1 MPKVARVIIR
11 KEMEGMLSTV
21 IMKTDLAG
29 FTDRVSKSSHGDLS
43 ELLKKH
49 DSIIK
54 SVIDKNEG
62 KIIKGEGDS
71 FWITFKSVT
80 SAALSAIEIQRDLQ
94 YAQVG
99 MADYEKMAIRI
110 AITVGDILHQ
120 DNDIFGDSVNL
131 TARIESITPPGET
144 YISAAASLVVD
155 QKQVDIEFV
164 KKIELKGFANAEPIY
179 RLNPS
184 DEIRIF
190 ENQVFLGSF
199 LNNFSKFTKDREEE
213 EIEELIIKND
223 SLVKKLSED
232 YGGKILQEAYCN
244 KILIFNDP
252 LEAIEGVREW
262 VLNWN
267 QFLKNVDWD
276 NWLNIGIH
284 HGNINSY
291 RSHVFGQDLAMALA
305 LGFLSR
311 TQGNKIKKSRVL
323 VTSRIYSEIQNGV
336 SSESIQ
342 ELNPFELVEND
353 KNRKEEIIYLQSSG
367 FKEGDKVYD
376 LLFD

>member
-1 MPKVARVIIR
+1 
-11 KEMEGMLSTV
+11 MEGMLSTV

-80 SAALSAIEIQRDLQ
+80 SAALSAIEIQRDLL

-164 KKIELKGFANAEPIY
+164 KKFELKGFANAEPIY

-199 LNNFSKFTKDREEE
+199 LNNFSKFTKDREVQ
-213 EIEELIIKND
+213 EIEELIIKKR
-223 SLVKKLSED
+223 L
-232 YGGKILQEAYCN
+232 
-244 KILIFNDP
+244 
-252 LEAIEGVREW
+252 
-262 VLNWN
+262 
-267 QFLKNVDWD
+267 
-276 NWLNIGIH
+276 
-284 HGNINSY
+284 
-291 RSHVFGQDLAMALA
+291 FG
-305 LGFLSR
+305 
-311 TQGNKIKKSRVL
+311 
-323 VTSRIYSEIQNGV
+323 
-336 SSESIQ
+336 
-342 ELNPFELVEND
+342 
-353 KNRKEEIIYLQSSG
+353 
-367 FKEGDKVYD
+367 
-376 LLFD
+376 

>member
-1 MPKVARVIIR
+1 MPKVARVLIR

-164 KKIELKGFANAEPIY
+164 KKFELKGFANAEPIY

>member
-1 MPKVARVIIR
+1 MPRVCRVLIR

-49 DSIIK
+49 DSIIRC
-54 SVIDKNEG
+54 VIDKNEG

-99 MADYEKMAIRI
+99 MADYEKLAIRI

-164 KKIELKGFANAEPIY
+164 KKFELKGFTNPEPIY

-190 ENQVFLGSF
+190 ENQVFLCSL
-199 LNNFSKFTKDREEE
+199 LNNFKKFTKDREVQ

-223 SLVKKLSED
+223 HLTKKICED
-232 YGGKILQEAYCN
+232 YGGKILQEVNHN
-244 KILIFNDP
+244 KILIFNDS

-262 VLNWN
+262 ILNWN
-267 QFLKNVDWD
+267 QFLKNLDLD

-284 HGNINSY
+284 KGNINSY
-291 RSHVFGQDLAMALA
+291 RSHVFGQDLAMAIE

-311 TQGNKIKKSRVL
+311 NQGNKFKKSRVL
-323 VTSRIYSEIQNGV
+323 VTPRIYSEIQNGV

-342 ELNPFELVEND
+342 ELNPFELVESDN
-353 KNRKEEIIYLQSSG
+353 NRKEEIIHLQNSG
-367 FKEGDKVYD
+367 FKEGDVVYA
-376 LLFD
+376 LLFE

>member
-1 MPKVARVIIR
+1 
-11 KEMEGMLSTV
+11 MEGMLSTV

-164 KKIELKGFANAEPIY
+164 KKFELKGFANAEPIY

>member
-1 MPKVARVIIR
+1 MPKVARVLIR

-49 DSIIK
+49 DSIIRG
-54 SVIDKNEG
+54 VIEKNEG

-80 SAALSAIEIQRDLQ
+80 GAALSAIEIQRDLQ

-99 MADYEKMAIRI
+99 MADYEKLAIRI

-144 YISAAASLVVD
+144 YISTAASLVVD

-164 KKIELKGFANAEPIY
+164 KKFELKGFANSEPIY
-179 RLNPS
+179 RLSPI

-190 ENQVFLGSF
+190 ENKVFLGSS
-199 LNNFSKFTKDREEE
+199 LDNFAKFTMDREIE
-213 EIEELIIKND
+213 EIEEIIIKND
-223 SLVKKLSED
+223 SLVKKLCQD
-232 YGGKILQEAYCN
+232 HGGKILQEISTN
-244 KILIFNDP
+244 KTLIFDDP
-252 LEAIEGVREW
+252 FHAIEGIRKW
-262 VLNWN
+262 ILNWN
-267 QFLKNVDWD
+267 QFLKNFEWD
-276 NWLNIGIH
+276 NWLNIGVH
-284 HGNINSY
+284 LGNINSY
-291 RSHVFGQDLAMALA
+291 RDHVFGQDLDKALW
-305 LGFLSR
+305 LGFINR
-311 TQGNKIKKSRVL
+311 DRREKIKRSKVL
-323 VTSRIYSEIQNGV
+323 VSSKFYSEIQNEV

-342 ELNPFELVEND
+342 ELNPFDLSDAD
-353 KNRKEEIIYLQSSG
+353 KIGEKEKITLKNAG
-367 FKEGDKVYD
+367 FKEGEKMYD
-376 LLFD
+376 LLVD

>member
-164 KKIELKGFANAEPIY
+164 KKFELKGFANAEPIY

>member
-1 MPKVARVIIR
+1 MPKVARVLIR

-49 DSIIK
+49 DSII
-54 SVIDKNEG
+54 SGVIDKNEG

-80 SAALSAIEIQRDLQ
+80 SAALSAIEIQRDLL

-99 MADYEKMAIRI
+99 IADYEKMAIRI

-164 KKIELKGFANAEPIY
+164 KKFELKGFANAEPIY

-199 LNNFSKFTKDREEE
+199 LNNFSKFTKDREVQ

-232 YGGKILQEAYCN
+232 YGGKILQEASCN

-342 ELNPFELVEND
+342 ELNPFELVESEQ
-353 KNRKEEIIYLQSSG
+353 NRKEEITYLQNSG